1 MPGDSPRRRR
11 LPYQVP
17 VVLGAYTIA
26 LVIGA
31 AALVGWLSGDDESE
45 NDNGS
50 TVQSQDAAGK
60 EASPEQGAAGREAG
74 KQELIKPPASQE
86 SVKDA
91 EKNIMFLLASDD
103 CDAINELN
111 PVSRQEVL
119 NTEERCESLKR
130 LDGLK
135 VRGAEEYGDG
145 GAVIDFASGKRA
157 VSAVLI
163 RDQDGRFHV
172 AFIDLFRGV
181 PSVDT
186 KLAKQF
192 DDAAERAVEALAD
205 KDCDAF
211 VDVAYRRFGRGA
223 GSTEQVCPRVE
234 QNPFASAFE
243 AYPKAKVKR
252 LGGNEAYAF
261 YSVSTPGVH
270 YTIVLAHETEKG
282 APKGAPPLPKGA
294 AEYGFV
300 DAYVTNTRAEDSE

>member
-1 MPGDSPRRRR
+1 MPDDSPRRRG

-17 VVLGAYTIA
+17 LVLGAYSIA
-26 LVIGA
+26 LVVGA
-31 AALVGWLSGDDESE
+31 AALLGWLGGDDESE

-50 TVQSQDAAGK
+50 TVQKQAAAGKGASQQQGAAGK
-60 EASPEQGAAGREAG
+60 EAG
-74 KQELIKPPASQE
+74 KQGLMKPTAAQE
-86 SVKDA
+86 SVKEA
-91 EKNIMFLLASDD
+91 EGKIMFLLDSDD
-103 CDAINELN
+103 CEAINELN

-119 NTEERCESLKR
+119 NTEERCEYLKR

-135 VRGAEEYGDG
+135 VRGAEEYGDA
-145 GAVIDFASGKRA
+145 GAVIDFASGKRT

-163 RDQDGRFHV
+163 RDQDGLLHV

-211 VDVAYRRFGRGA
+211 LDVAYRRFGRGA

-234 QNPFASAFE
+234 ENPIAALFE

-252 LGGNEAYAF
+252 LGGNEAYGF
-261 YSVSTPGVH
+261 YSVSTPAVH

-282 APKGAPPLPKGA
+282 APPEAPPLPKGA

-300 DAYVTNTRAEDSE
+300 DAYPTNTRAEESE